1 MYRAIAALL
10 VSGCALAACS
20 PTLNWREVRVGPAG
34 LTAMLPC
41 KPDKG
46 ARTVPMAGRQVSLEA
61 LGCDT
66 GGATFAVLIADIGQP
81 ARTGEVLAEWK
92 TVTLA
97 KLRSGSARELPFR
110 PPGAL
115 DLPQSLRV
123 LASGQ
128 RADGTRVESDAA
140 YFARGSRVFQAV
152 IYAGQ
157 LKPEIAE
164 PFFSGLKF
172 E

>member
-1 MYRAIAALL
+1 MAILL
-10 VSGCALAACS
+10 FCGSLAACS
-20 PTLNWREVRVGPAG
+20 PTLNWREVRPEGG

-46 ARTVPMAGRQVSLEA
+46 ARAVPMAGKPVSLA
-61 LGCDT
+61 VLGCDA
-66 GGATFAVLIADIGQP
+66 GGATFALLSAELAEP
-81 ARTGEVLAEWK
+81 ARSGEVLAQWK
-92 TVTLA
+92 AATLA
-97 KLRSGSARELPFR
+97 NLRCAAARETPFR

-115 DLPQSLRV
+115 GLPQSLRV
-123 LASGQ
+123 VTWGQ
-128 RADGTRVESDAA
+128 RANGSPVESQAA

-152 IYAGQ
+152 IYAAQ
-157 LKPEIAE
+157 IKPEVAA